1 MECLSVC
8 QAAFLSFSF
17 CSFSVTVYQFVNMQ
31 CWYYNPAYW
40 DHRLK
45 LECKWYQSLV
55 VALVL
60 LWLDYGNA
68 TLAGL
73 PACLLNRLQSVLN
86 AAARSIAGLRS
97 SSLGAHYRCSRQFS
111 LAPRTRAHQVQTGG
125 HCLPGSS
132 RHCTSV
138 LSDRLQYVAD
148 LPTRCRGRLSSST
161 SSLLDVRLIKAC
173 HCRRSLFCCCWP
185 TTLEQ
190 STWRCPVCPI
200 SHSISSETE
209 NSIYFGNHTQM
220 LCSCV
225 ALVVL

>member
-148 LPTRCRGRLSSST
+148 LPTRRRSLLRSST
-161 SSLLDVRLIKAC
+161 SILVDIRPSRRVTVGDRSFAAAGPRLWNSLPDDVQSAPSVTTFRQKLKT
-173 HCRRSLFCCCWP
+173 HLFR
-185 TTLEQ
+185 Q
-190 STWRCPVCPI
+190 SYPDIV
-200 SHSISSETE
+200 
-209 NSIYFGNHTQM
+209 
-220 LCSCV
+220 
-225 ALVVL
+225 